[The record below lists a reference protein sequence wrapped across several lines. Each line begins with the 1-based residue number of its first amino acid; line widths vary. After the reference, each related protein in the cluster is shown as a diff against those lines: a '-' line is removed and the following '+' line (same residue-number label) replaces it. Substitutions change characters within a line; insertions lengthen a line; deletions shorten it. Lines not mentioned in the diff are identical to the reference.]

1 VAANDG
7 AKALDLVKTERPD
20 VVVLDVMMP
29 AVDGLTVCRVLRAE
43 RNRVPVLMLTAR
55 TETSDRVAG
64 LDAGAD
70 SESGTITPQH
80 HGNRA
85 DHVAEITAKL
95 NTALQ
100 PLVDAGTITAADRT
114 AIITAFTTRPT
125 TRPAEGAPRGPQAKL
140 SALVSAGTITQAKAD
155 AVAAALRAARPAEGT
170 GSDDHD
176 HSTHQRGPRAEGLA
190 KAAEVIGISV
200 ADLKT
205 ALKSGQTIAQVAQAN
220 GVSVNSVIDAMV
232 ADATA
237 TLRQRIT
244 DLVNGVRP
252 TQPTAPTGN

>member
-1 VAANDG
+1 MKQQKKWA
-7 AKALDLVKTERPD
+7 
-20 VVVLDVMMP
+20 
-29 AVDGLTVCRVLRAE
+29 
-43 RNRVPVLMLTAR
+43 
-55 TETSDRVAG
+55 VAG
-64 LDAGAD
+64 VTAGLLAGAGAGFVLNIPGGAGASPSRTMIVAESD
-70 SESGTITPQH
+70 TDGESGTVTPQH

-95 NTALQ
+95 NEVLQ

-114 AIITAFTTRPT
+114 AIITALTTRPT
-125 TRPAEGAPRGPQAKL
+125 TPPAEGAARGPQAKL
-140 SALVSAGTITQAKAD
+140 SALVTAGTITQAKAD
-155 AVAAALRAARPAEGT
+155 AVAAALQAARPADGD
-170 GSDDHD
+170 GGGRGDHD

-205 ALKSGQTIAQVAQAN
+205 ALQSGQTIAQVAQAN

>member
-1 VAANDG
+1 MKQKKWA
-7 AKALDLVKTERPD
+7 
-20 VVVLDVMMP
+20 
-29 AVDGLTVCRVLRAE
+29 
-43 RNRVPVLMLTAR
+43 
-55 TETSDRVAG
+55 VAG
-64 LDAGAD
+64 VTAGLLAGAGAGFVLNIPGGAGASPSRTMIVTDGEAD

-95 NTALQ
+95 NEVLQ

-114 AIITAFTTRPT
+114 AIITALTTRPT
-125 TRPAEGAPRGPQAKL
+125 TRPAEGAPRGPQVKL
-140 SALVSAGTITQAKAD
+140 SALVTAGTITQAQAD
-155 AVAAALRAARPAEGT
+155 AVASALQAARPTDGEG
-170 GSDDHD
+170 GRGDHD

-190 KAAEVIGISV
+190 KAAEVIGVSV
-200 ADLKT
+200 DELKT
-205 ALKSGQTIAQVAQAN
+205 ALQSGQTIAQVAEAN

-237 TLRQRIT
+237 NLRQRIT

-252 TQPTAPTGN
+252 TAPSAPTGN

>member
-1 VAANDG
+1 MKQKKWA
-7 AKALDLVKTERPD
+7 
-20 VVVLDVMMP
+20 
-29 AVDGLTVCRVLRAE
+29 
-43 RNRVPVLMLTAR
+43 
-55 TETSDRVAG
+55 VAG
-64 LDAGAD
+64 VTAGLLAGAGAGFVLNIPGGAGASPSRTMVVAESD
-70 SESGTITPQH
+70 ADGESGTITPQH

-140 SALVSAGTITQAKAD
+140 SALVTAGTITQAQAD

-176 HSTHQRGPRAEGLA
+176 HSDHQRGPRAEGLA
-190 KAAEVIGISV
+190 KAAEAIGITT
-200 ADLKT
+200 DQLKT
-205 ALKSGQTIAQVAQAN
+205 ALQSGQTIAQVAEAN
-220 GVSVNSVIDAMV
+220 GVSVNSVIDALV
-232 ADATA
+232 ADAQA
-237 TLRQRIT
+237 NLRQRIT
-244 DLVNGVRP
+244 DMVNGVRP
-252 TQPTAPTGN
+252 TRPAAPTGN